1 MQARGNATKERN
13 KRVQKA
19 VRWKKWRG
27 AGERRIKGYGR
38 AWKREDGRELEED
51 GHERAERA
59 KEKERAQGATGA
71 QSPTWVLSLR
81 CCSDGRRVKKTT
93 MTTTR
98 TTSRLPCNGEAAD
111 TRSIHQVH
119 SPQDEHSGAKRSIG
133 VYTVWLLLSLT
144 SLRRILL
151 PYVKRE
157 QRTTLREIRRQWS
170 RWR

>member
-51 GHERAERA
+51 GHERAERTR
-59 KEKERAQGATGA
+59 EKERAQGATGA

-144 SLRRILL
+144 SLRL
-151 PYVKRE
+151 PYAKR
-157 QRTTLREIRRQWS
+157 
-170 RWR
+170 